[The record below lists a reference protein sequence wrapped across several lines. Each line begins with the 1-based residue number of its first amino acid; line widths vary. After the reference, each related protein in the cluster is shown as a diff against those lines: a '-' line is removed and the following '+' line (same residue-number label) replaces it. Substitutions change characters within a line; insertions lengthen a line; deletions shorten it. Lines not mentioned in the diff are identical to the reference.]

1 VGLKADLEKACID
14 SHGLGSTNQAVD
26 EGNCSNLAQAQTDAI
41 VDWITA
47 QTFRIT
53 EMKAILEIEKFK
65 TTAPTTANIQPT
77 VMASAG
83 IPVVAGGIPGP
94 GSTTGPGMLQ
104 GTNKGVLVPKISFKK
119 SGGMGGALIT
129 KGYAYIGDNP
139 VGSSPETKTKV
150 QLLRRDLTEL

>member
-1 VGLKADLEKACID
+1 MGLKADLEKACID

-65 TTAPTTANIQPT
+65 TTAPTTANVQPT

-83 IPVVAGGIPGP
+83 IPVATSMGP
-94 GSTTGPGMLQ
+94 GSTTAPGTLQ
-104 GTNKGVLVPKISFKK
+104 GGSHGVLVPKVNFKK
-119 SGGMGGALIT
+119 TGGMGGALIT
-129 KGYAYIGDNP
+129 KGYAYIGENP

-150 QLLRRDLTEL
+150 RLLKRDLTDL